1 MCRRL
6 RGLTFVGGPVRAGF
20 GVRICGWP
28 SGTRTAAPATGAAT
42 FVHVVECVLVDVCKT
57 PSIEAS
63 LLRRSEPIA
72 RGRELARAR
81 APTARDVSGLLW
93 WNGKD
98 RACSHDV
105 SGVAAWRGVHTRYR
119 RRSSQSSDGQACHA
133 DPVGVPL
140 TRASRGPH
148 NQPGRR
154 PLYEYRTEPA
164 FAQASLP
171 GRVAHGVAMP
181 EVPCVTN
188 GFAIT
193 VRDMPGPA
201 APSPAPAPSGSDLK
215 AELARLTAEYSA
227 TANIAALHARLAAI
241 IATAT
246 PDALIAAAEPL
257 RDEPEIIAPIYEAI
271 VAAQPDNARALVI
284 LANAYWL
291 QGRGP
296 QVVGELATKA
306 IAADPANR
314 GAWHLW
320 ALSES
325 DPRARVR
332 RWQQVSER
340 FPGDILALAA
350 VADNAASVAGAE
362 QDYAM
367 LDVAIDTYELLLERT
382 TDAAQR
388 EAVSTAL
395 AALRGWRF

>member
-1 MCRRL
+1 MARRV
-6 RGLTFVGGPVRAGF
+6 TP
-20 GVRICGWP
+20 IP
-28 SGTRTAAPATGAAT
+28 SGCHSPEPRAVRTTNQVADRCTSIAPSPLSRKHDCPLPAA
-42 FVHVVECVLVDVCKT
+42 
-57 PSIEAS
+57 
-63 LLRRSEPIA
+63 
-72 RGRELARAR
+72 
-81 APTARDVSGLLW
+81 
-93 WNGKD
+93 
-98 RACSHDV
+98 
-105 SGVAAWRGVHTRYR
+105 
-119 RRSSQSSDGQACHA
+119 
-133 DPVGVPL
+133 
-140 TRASRGPH
+140 
-148 NQPGRR
+148 R
-154 PLYEYRTEPA
+154 P
-164 FAQASLP
+164 
-171 GRVAHGVAMP
+171 
-181 EVPCVTN
+181 VPCVTN
-188 GFAIT
+188 GIAIT

-201 APSPAPAPSGSDLK
+201 APSPAPAPSGPDLK

-227 TANIAALHARLAAI
+227 TANIAALRPRLAAL
-241 IATAT
+241 IATAS

-257 RDEPEIIAPIYEAI
+257 RDEPEIIAPVYEAI
-271 VAAQPDNARALVI
+271 VTAQPDNARALVI

-340 FPGDILALAA
+340 FAGDNLALAA

-362 QDYAM
+362 QDYGM
-367 LDVAIDTYELLLERT
+367 LDVAIDTYQRLLERT
-382 TDAAQR
+382 TDPAQR